1 MSSLAT
7 KLLPN
12 AGARELAVRSRAW
25 RQALEGIDA
34 DALLIAG
41 TLTDAT
47 PSVIAGA
54 FDHAH
59 VLRRGSGGYPCEV
72 QRGVVWLQLVLR
84 TTYTLVPDASI
95 DKLLNRYVRPLSKA
109 LTSFAKTPVSYFG
122 RDWISARKQP
132 LGFVGFAHDARTN
145 QAMFEA
151 IVGVTAPIAQGEG
164 DDTTSFAG
172 KAHTTLHALASSEA
186 KPPDP
191 DEVAKRIAFEYAAL
205 ATSAGGR
212 LIVLDGELLAPSPA
226 SEEAGAFAWSATRPE
241 AIGFVGA
248 GASPGGRLRVGGTLM
263 ASADAMERLED
274 AVSALGPGANAL
286 AIGEVVDRML
296 GRDGAHVFG
305 VRKLTSIRDVI
316 LEACAAPSA

>member
-1 MSSLAT
+1 M
-7 KLLPN
+7 
-12 AGARELAVRSRAW
+12 RSRVW

-41 TLTDAT
+41 TLEDAT
-47 PSVIAGA
+47 PCVIAGA

-84 TTYTLVPDASI
+84 TTHALVPDASI

-151 IVGVTAPIAQGEG
+151 IVGVTAPIARGEG
-164 DDTTSFAG
+164 DDATSFTG

-212 LIVLDGELLAPSPA
+212 LIVLDGELAAPSPA
-226 SEEAGAFAWSATRPE
+226 NEEAGDFAWSATRPE

-248 GASPGGRLRVGGTLM
+248 GRSAGGQLRVGGTLM

-274 AVSALGPGANAL
+274 AVSALGPSASDVAV
-286 AIGEVVDRML
+286 AEAVDRIL
-296 GRDGAHVFG
+296 GRDAYVFG

-316 LEACAAPSA
+316 LEACAATTE